1 MKQAVL
7 YLTNKSNEWTLSA
20 FHALEQSLQGKADV
34 YFAYHQ
40 QGDVLPVSLQNIENQ
55 FVFTS
60 DILSELGYTPIEEG
74 KLVPGSNHF
83 PLLKFF
89 KENQG
94 YDYYWLVEDDVR
106 FSGEWK
112 EFFGSFA
119 SCTSD
124 FLSSVIETKAENP
137 NWYWWTSLK
146 TGNEVIAEEKLLK
159 SFNPIYRLSWRMP
172 CYSFEK

>member
-7 YLTNKSNEWTLSA
+7 YLTTKSNEWILSS

-40 QGDVLPVSLQNIENQ
+40 QGDVLPVSLQNIENL

-60 DILSELGYTPIEEG
+60 DVLKELGYTPIERG
-74 KLVPGSNHF
+74 RLMPGSNHF
-83 PLLKFF
+83 PLLKFY

-106 FSGEWK
+106 
-112 EFFGSFA
+112 
-119 SCTSD
+119 
-124 FLSSVIETKAENP
+124 
-137 NWYWWTSLK
+137 
-146 TGNEVIAEEKLLK
+146 
-159 SFNPIYRLSWRMP
+159 
-172 CYSFEK
+172 

>member
-7 YLTNKSNEWTLSA
+7 YLTTKSNEWTLSA
-20 FHALEQSLQGKADV
+20 FHALEQSLQGMADV

-40 QGDVLPVSLQNIENQ
+40 QGDVLPVSLQNIENL

-60 DILSELGYTPIEEG
+60 DVLKELGYTPIERG

-83 PLLKFF
+83 PLLKFY

-112 EFFGSFA
+112 NFLA
-119 SCTSD
+119 VLLRVHLISC
-124 FLSSVIETKAENP
+124 LL
-137 NWYWWTSLK
+137 SLK
-146 TGNEVIAEEKLLK
+146 QRQRILLGIGGQVLKQAMK
-159 SFNPIYRLSWRMP
+159 S
-172 CYSFEK
+172 

>member
-20 FHALEQSLQGKADV
+20 FHALEQSLQGMADV

-40 QGDVLPVSLQNIENQ
+40 QGDVLPVSLQNIENL

-60 DILSELGYTPIEEG
+60 DVLNELGYTPIEKG

-89 KENQG
+89 KEINAMITIG
-94 YDYYWLVEDDVR
+94 W
-106 FSGEWK
+106 
-112 EFFGSFA
+112 
-119 SCTSD
+119 
-124 FLSSVIETKAENP
+124 
-137 NWYWWTSLK
+137 
-146 TGNEVIAEEKLLK
+146 
-159 SFNPIYRLSWRMP
+159 WRMMSVFLEIGKISLIVLLQAHP
-172 CYSFEK
+172 ISCLLSLRQRQRILLGIGGQVLKQAMKS

>member
-7 YLTNKSNEWTLSA
+7 YLTTKSNEWTLSS

-40 QGDVLPVSLQNIENQ
+40 QGDVLPVSLQNIENL

-60 DILSELGYTPIEEG
+60 DVLKELGYTPIERG

-83 PLLKFF
+83 PLLKFY

-106 FSGEWK
+106 FLVNGKISL
-112 EFFGSFA
+112 A
-119 SCTSD
+119 VLLRVHLISC
-124 FLSSVIETKAENP
+124 LL
-137 NWYWWTSLK
+137 SLK
-146 TGNEVIAEEKLLK
+146 QRQRILLGIGGQVLKQAMK
-159 SFNPIYRLSWRMP
+159 S
-172 CYSFEK
+172 

>member
-112 EFFGSFA
+112 EFFGSLLRVHLI
-119 SCTSD
+119 SC
-124 FLSSVIETKAENP
+124 LL
-137 NWYWWTSLK
+137 SLK
-146 TGNEVIAEEKLLK
+146 QRLRILIGIGGQVLK
-159 SFNPIYRLSWRMP
+159 QAMKS
-172 CYSFEK
+172 

>member
-20 FHALEQSLQGKADV
+20 FHALEQSLQGMADV

-40 QGDVLPVSLQNIENQ
+40 QGDVLPVSLQNIENL

-60 DILSELGYTPIEEG
+60 DVLNELGYTPIEKG

-89 KENQG
+89 KENQC

-106 FSGEWK
+106 SLIVLLQ
-112 EFFGSFA
+112 A
-119 SCTSD
+119 HPISCL
-124 FLSSVIETKAENP
+124 LSLRQRQRILLGIGGQV
-137 NWYWWTSLK
+137 LK
-146 TGNEVIAEEKLLK
+146 
-159 SFNPIYRLSWRMP
+159 
-172 CYSFEK
+172 